1 MHAPRSALVGAAC
14 LEVCVVLV
22 MDDNRPADSESPIE
36 SNSTSFADCLSPPPN
51 NGIAA
56 PVTCSLA
63 LWPVSGR
70 EEVVINDCCGAGEV
84 HARESCMQ
92 RSSGFRRVLCVLWAL
107 APVPIRGMVKHV
119 HQTEFSPAKGNAL
132 QAYIARWRQATRDML
147 SHHA

>member
-63 LWPVSGR
+63 LWPVYLQL
-70 EEVVINDCCGAGEV
+70 VGA
-84 HARESCMQ
+84 
-92 RSSGFRRVLCVLWAL
+92 
-107 APVPIRGMVKHV
+107 
-119 HQTEFSPAKGNAL
+119 N
-132 QAYIARWRQATRDML
+132 RDEI
-147 SHHA
+147 HDIV

>member
-22 MDDNRPADSESPIE
+22 MDDNRPADSESPVIK

-63 LWPVSGR
+63 PVQHLVAPI
-70 EEVVINDCCGAGEV
+70 EDEVVTAV
-84 HARESCMQ
+84 AREK
-92 RSSGFRRVLCVLWAL
+92 FT
-107 APVPIRGMVKHV
+107 RGNR
-119 HQTEFSPAKGNAL
+119 TCN
-132 QAYIARWRQATRDML
+132 
-147 SHHA
+147 

>member
-63 LWPVSGR
+63 LWPVYLQLVEPIGMIVISDLWRGR
-70 EEVVINDCCGAGEV
+70 SSRQGAYAPELGLSTRALLVVGAGASADPW
-84 HARESCMQ
+84 HGQARAS
-92 RSSGFRRVLCVLWAL
+92 
-107 APVPIRGMVKHV
+107 
-119 HQTEFSPAKGNAL
+119 
-132 QAYIARWRQATRDML
+132 D
-147 SHHA
+147 